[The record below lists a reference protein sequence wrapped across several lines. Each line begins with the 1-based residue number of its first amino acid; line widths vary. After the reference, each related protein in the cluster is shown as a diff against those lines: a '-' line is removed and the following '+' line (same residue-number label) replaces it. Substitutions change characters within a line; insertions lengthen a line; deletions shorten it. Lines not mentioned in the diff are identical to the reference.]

1 MTPQLYSMDAY
12 EGFLEQELMPWL
24 REQEGER
31 LRVFGRCARRAAGP
45 VVGAFGLLMLLV
57 TFPKPL
63 LVLIS
68 VLAIPGLLIWAVF
81 LFAPSLFWEDR
92 FLKAFYA
99 SIFGY
104 FGLELVD
111 PPPIGV
117 LDDFYILALP
127 PNGKAY
133 EMCAHARGE
142 IGGIPCDIALARH
155 ASSHRLPGGGS
166 GSTGSLFV
174 RLFSYP
180 KPFSGVTTI
189 IPDRGSALNFVRAR
203 PYVENASVERA
214 RLENTEFES
223 LFEVYSTDQV
233 EARYLLT
240 PRFMERIM
248 DVQRQLGRE
257 LRLAF
262 GLGKLHL
269 QLESDVP
276 YFTGETVVDDRRVL
290 SGLYAI
296 GADIMRL
303 GDTVE
308 TLKLDAETRV

>member
-1 MTPQLYSMDAY
+1 MNAY
-12 EGFLEQELMPWL
+12 ESFLEQELMPWL
-24 REQEGER
+24 REQENDR
-31 LRVFGRCARRAAGP
+31 LRVFGRCMRRAAGP
-45 VVGAFGLLMLLV
+45 VAGAFALLMLLAI
-57 TFPKPL
+57 FPKPL
-63 LVLIS
+63 LVIVS
-68 VLAIPGLLIWAVF
+68 VFAIPALLIWALF
-81 LFAPSLFWEDR
+81 LFAPSFFWEDR
-92 FLKAFYA
+92 FHKAFYRR
-99 SIFGY
+99 IFGH
-104 FGLELVD
+104 FGLELMD

-133 EMCAHARGE
+133 EMWAHARGE

-155 ASSHRLPGGGS
+155 DFSHRLPGGGS

-180 KPFSGVTTI
+180 KPFSGVTAI
-189 IPDRGSALNFVRAR
+189 IPDRGSALNLVRAR
-203 PYVENASVERA
+203 PHVENARVERA

-276 YFTGETVVDDRRVL
+276 YFTGEKIVDDRRVL
-290 SGLYAI
+290 GGLYAI
-296 GADIMRL
+296 GADIMRV

-308 TLKLDAETRV
+308 ALKLDAETRV